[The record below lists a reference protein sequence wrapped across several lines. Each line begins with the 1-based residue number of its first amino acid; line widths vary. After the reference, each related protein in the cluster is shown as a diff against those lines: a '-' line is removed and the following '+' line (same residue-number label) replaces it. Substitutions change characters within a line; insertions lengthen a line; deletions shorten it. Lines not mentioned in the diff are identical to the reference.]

1 MGVIATAALLSFIC
15 LALCVTGLRAS
26 STRPYV
32 LWSALFVFV
41 YTTATDL
48 RRIFHGIPRLPGHYN
63 WTGKALELLV
73 CMATILLLIGVCGW
87 DRRELGLTTTFNKG
101 TAKDVFR
108 YLLPVLVS
116 ETIAL
121 WFLVPGQTLGFEDHL
136 FQLTAPGC
144 TEELAFRGILM
155 ALLDRAF
162 VGRRLV
168 LGAHLGWGAV
178 VSSILF
184 GFWHGLDVNAHLH
197 VSLEVAPMVIP
208 LLGGFVLAWCRARS
222 GNLLLPFLAHAGMN
236 EVANIISVAKAK
248 R

>member
-1 MGVIATAALLSFIC
+1 MGVIATAALLSFAC
-15 LALCVTGLRAS
+15 VALCVAGLRAS
-26 STRPYV
+26 STRAYV
-32 LWSALFVFV
+32 LGSALFVFV

-48 RRIFHGIPRLPGHYN
+48 RRIFHGIPRIPGHYN

-73 CMATILLLIGVCGW
+73 CSATILLLIGACGW
-87 DRRELGLTTTFNKG
+87 DRREFGLTTAFNKG
-101 TAKDVFR
+101 TAKDVLR
-108 YLLPVLVS
+108 YLLPVLAF

-136 FQLTAPGC
+136 FQLTAPGL

-162 VGRRLV
+162 VDRRLV
-168 LGAHLGWGAV
+168 LGAHLAWSAV

-184 GFWHGLDVNAHLH
+184 GLWHGLDVNAHLQ
-197 VSLEVAPMVIP
+197 VSLELAPMVIP
-208 LLGGFVLAWCRARS
+208 LLGGVVLAWCRARS

-236 EVANIISVAKAK
+236 EVANIISVAKAN

>member
-1 MGVIATAALLSFIC
+1 MGVIATAALLSFVC
-15 LALCVTGLRAS
+15 LALCVTGMRAS

-48 RRIFHGIPRLPGHYN
+48 RRIFRWIPRIPGHYN
-63 WTGKALELLV
+63 WTGKTLELLV
-73 CMATILLLIGVCGW
+73 CLTALLLLIGVCGW
-87 DRRELGLTTTFNKG
+87 DRRELGLTTAFDEG
-101 TAKDVFR
+101 TSKDVFR
-108 YLLPVLVS
+108 YLLPVLAF
-116 ETIAL
+116 ETVVL
-121 WFLVPGQTLGFEDHL
+121 WFLIPGQALGFEDHL
-136 FQLTAPGC
+136 FQLTAPGL

-162 VGRRLV
+162 VGRRII
-168 LGAHLGWGAV
+168 LGGHLGWGAV

-236 EVANIISVAKAK
+236 EVANIISVGKAK